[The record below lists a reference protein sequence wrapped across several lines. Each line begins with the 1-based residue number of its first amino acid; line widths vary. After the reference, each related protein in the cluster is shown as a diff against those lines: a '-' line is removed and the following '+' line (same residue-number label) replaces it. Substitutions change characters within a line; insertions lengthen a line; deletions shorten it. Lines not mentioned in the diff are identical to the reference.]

1 MERIFIVH
9 PGAVA
14 ISATTQDDK
23 LLLIKQFRAPV
34 KEWLWEIPAGTLE
47 IDEKAREFFIKLNEK
62 LEVGDVLNESIST
75 QKLNSKTVEKLFNS
89 NKVNEE
95 FIDLADSKVKGSKV
109 IIITKD
115 NMIIKFKDKITCVD
129 KTKQEDTSI
138 YFDTSKL

>member
-1 MERIFIVH
+1 MK
-9 PGAVA
+9 
-14 ISATTQDDK
+14 T
-23 LLLIKQFRAPV
+23 FREYLA
-34 KEWLWEIPAGTLE
+34 EAE
-47 IDEKAREFFIKLNEK
+47 LNEK

-129 KTKQEDTSI
+129 KTKQEDMSI

>member
-1 MERIFIVH
+1 MK
-9 PGAVA
+9 
-14 ISATTQDDK
+14 T
-23 LLLIKQFRAPV
+23 FREYLA
-34 KEWLWEIPAGTLE
+34 EAE
-47 IDEKAREFFIKLNEK
+47 
-62 LEVGDVLNESIST
+62 LNESIST

-115 NMIIKFKDKITCVD
+115 NMIIKFKDKITCDD

>member
-1 MERIFIVH
+1 MK
-9 PGAVA
+9 
-14 ISATTQDDK
+14 T
-23 LLLIKQFRAPV
+23 FREYLTEV
-34 KEWLWEIPAGTLE
+34 E
-47 IDEKAREFFIKLNEK
+47 LNEK